1 MASAEDYTEFCECV
15 VIIRGENE
23 KIVKD
28 NNDPVFEISEDT
40 SDDGL

>member
-1 MASAEDYTEFCECV
+1 MASAEDYAEFCECV

-23 KIVKD
+23 KIVED
-28 NNDPVFEISEDT
+28 NNDPVFEISENT